1 MAGSILVGPLTCME
15 LLLLYG
21 IALCTVYVHISLSCI
36 GRLNK
41 LEPAVQYTSIS
52 SEDFPDKPSNT
63 HVICCSSDTLHPK
76 SAKFTATAVDLCIAI
91 EKLNQ

>member
-1 MAGSILVGPLTCME
+1 MYGVVAPVRYSPLYSICSYQPIMHWKVE
-15 LLLLYG
+15 L
-21 IALCTVYVHISLSCI
+21 I
-36 GRLNK
+36 R
-41 LEPAVQYTSIS
+41 TSSS